1 MNKKFEIIKLRK
13 MGYTI
18 NQIVDTLKCAK
29 STVSFHINNAE
40 LGGNINDILY
50 KTSNSDIDKIIELR
64 RNKKTY
70 LEISKLINISEDR
83 LIKICRKYKLNKGIN
98 TFEKSFDKSEVLKY
112 YKIYKSLRVTAKH
125 FNVTRDTIR
134 KHIDDSD
141 IIYCG
146 KYSDKKISK
155 SQSVIEWR
163 KRKKIEL
170 VEYKGGCC
178 ELCGYDK
185 SISALHFHHRNPE
198 EKDFSISSK
207 SYSISKL
214 KKEVD
219 KCILVCSN
227 CHSEIHDKLK

>member
-1 MNKKFEIIKLRK
+1 MNKKFEIIRLRK

-18 NQIVDTLKCAK
+18 NQIVDTLECAK
-29 STVSFHINNAE
+29 STVSYHINNSG

-50 KTSNSDIDKIIELR
+50 ETSDLIIDKIIELR

-70 LEISKLINISEDR
+70 IEISKLINISEDK
-83 LIKICRKYKLNKGIN
+83 LIKICRKYKLNKSIN
-98 TFEKSFDKSEVLKY
+98 NFEKSFDKNEVLKY

-125 FNVTRDTIR
+125 FNVARNTIR
-134 KHIDDSD
+134 KQINDSD
-141 IIYCG
+141 IT
-146 KYSDKKISK
+146 YSSTKISR
-155 SQSVIEWR
+155 SQSVIDWR

-178 ELCGYDK
+178 EICGYNK
-185 SISALHFHHRNPE
+185 SITALHFHHKNPN

-219 KCILVCSN
+219 KCMLVCSN
-227 CHSEIHDKLK
+227 CHSEIHDK